1 MLAAGGL
8 ALAAG
13 VLSLVRLAPDSG
25 VGGLGAAETEPSPDI
40 GGDWSPSAAATA
52 VPRVSPSSTSV
63 TGGADGTG
71 PVATTVRVTPAPADS
86 ARASSSALPSAAAS
100 ATGRAGAPVSASEPG
115 TQVTGAATPR
125 PTAPRPA
132 PATTAPSGRQT
143 DRPDPS
149 DQQGEQGEQDE
160 LDTPGAPG
168 LCVPVIG
175 LCVDVPDLAAR

>member
-1 MLAAGGL
+1 MLLAAGGL

-40 GGDWSPSAAATA
+40 GGDWSPTAAATA

-63 TGGADGTG
+63 TGGTDGTG

-86 ARASSSALPSAAAS
+86 ARASSSAPPSAAAS

-132 PATTAPSGRQT
+132 PATTAPSDRQT

-149 DQQGEQGEQDE
+149 DQQGEQDE